1 MVVPSGTAGI
11 VCAANWLRTRRVR
24 HVTIIGPTYW
34 TTIHSLK
41 ILGIDASIVD
51 KLNAATVAAMNG
63 PGLKEQLDDLAAT
76 LVTPERRT
84 PAYLTGFVKAEWD
97 KWGAAIR
104 AGGAIPK

>member
-1 MVVPSGTAGI
+1 
-11 VCAANWLRTRRVR
+11 
-24 HVTIIGPTYW
+24 
-34 TTIHSLK
+34 
-41 ILGIDASIVD
+41 
-51 KLNAATVAAMNG
+51 MNG
-63 PGLKEQLDDLAAT
+63 PGLKEQLDELAAT

>member
-1 MVVPSGTAGI
+1 
-11 VCAANWLRTRRVR
+11 
-24 HVTIIGPTYW
+24 
-34 TTIHSLK
+34 
-41 ILGIDASIVD
+41 
-51 KLNAATVAAMNG
+51 MNG

>member
-1 MVVPSGTAGI
+1 MRCVSRLFLLKPKGTPAPI
-11 VCAANWLRTRRVR
+11 VE
-24 HVTIIGPTYW
+24 
-34 TTIHSLK
+34 
-41 ILGIDASIVD
+41 
-51 KLNAATVAAMNG
+51 KLNAVTVAAMNG
-63 PGLKEQLDDLAAT
+63 PGLKEQLDELAAT

>member
-1 MVVPSGTAGI
+1 MGLLEATATNIISMVGVGPF
-11 VCAANWLRTRRVR
+11 L
-24 HVTIIGPTYW
+24 TIPFM
-34 TTIHSLK
+34 
-41 ILGIDASIVD
+41 
-51 KLNAATVAAMNG
+51 VAAMNG
-63 PGLKEQLDDLAAT
+63 PGLKEQLDELAAT